1 MDNRIEETSVCE
13 VIQDY
18 DGQKWLSRLA
28 DIRNSQLER
37 FHVADYLPKFF
48 ENRNRLYLKDGPNDV
63 GRIGVWNWVATPR
76 DTDPTKD
83 FINASYVTNIAPIEI
98 YELSNISS
106 KEEFID
112 VIKQGIKVPSS
123 GIETL
128 YCMRVEKRKYAGIMC
143 DVQHFRNIDNMWII
157 REDTTSLPLY
167 EIEFDDTIQIEEHR
181 FLKLLEVPETKNRL
195 FIKSP
200 IEVIRNI
207 ILKRSSWSAMKSA
220 GLTKNE
226 YKHLRDYVN
235 ELPNDDLY
243 QEIANQCGGTVRE
256 AESLVQDFID
266 KLTTY
271 LNSDD
276 IESKV
281 LESIVDSHEEFTD
294 KYLKIVEER
303 WKQSNALKI
312 KEEEEKERSIL
323 QEVEK
328 KRAELGDVI
337 KKINEQKA
345 QIEEL
350 ERTIE
355 DKRKLGA
362 SVETAVN
369 NKIQTARK
377 NVAEFIAEMTFLQ
390 PGCSM
395 NSMDRQVTESS
406 EETLYI
412 KGELIEEGDDEKIK
426 DLEQCVDILSD
437 ALQEAGVDKK
447 YTDGFAAYLLSAWAT
462 NMSVLLAGPN
472 ANDIADAFSAVISG
486 RTADHLMCQGKYRDD
501 VIKDETD
508 STTIVIV
515 ENVFQSNWIDH
526 INSLVNDDQRYYIF
540 TNPFME
546 DLFIEPHGLY
556 NYMVPIATE
565 MLVKER
571 ASRNFSASTLDTD
584 FSVSCTEKSNMDKS
598 KEKVAFLRSIG
609 GSLYF
614 NMRMLELFKRLSM
627 FTFYKSDWDYY
638 YAFLPYATV
647 TGHKEDLIKKLNQD
661 EKISKECKND
671 IAQFLEAYQ

>member
-167 EIEFDDTIQIEEHR
+167 EIEFDDTIQIDEHR

>member
-37 FHVADYLPKFF
+37 FYVADYLPKVF
-48 ENRNRLYLKDGPNDV
+48 ENRNRLYLKDGPTDV
-63 GRIGVWNWVATPR
+63 GRIGVWNWVAVPR

-83 FINASYVTNIAPIEI
+83 FINASYVTNMAPIEI
-98 YELSNISS
+98 NELSDISS

-112 VIKQGIKVPSS
+112 AIKQGIKVPNS

-128 YCMRVEKRKYAGIMC
+128 YCMRVEKRKYAGILC
-143 DVQHFRNIDNMWII
+143 DAQYFRNIDNLWII

-167 EIEFDDTIQIEEHR
+167 EIEFEDTIQIEEHK
-181 FLKLLEVPETKNRL
+181 FLKSLEVPKTKNRL

-226 YKHLRDYVN
+226 YKHLRDYVI
-235 ELPNDDLY
+235 ELPNNDLY
-243 QEIANQCGGTVRE
+243 QEIANQCGGTIHE
-256 AESLVQDFID
+256 AESLVRNFID
-266 KLTTY
+266 NLTTY
-271 LNSDD
+271 LSIDD

-281 LESIVDSHEEFTD
+281 LESIVDSHAEFTD

-323 QEVEK
+323 LEVDK
-328 KRAELGDVI
+328 KRAELADVN
-337 KKINEQKA
+337 KTINKQKA

-362 SVETAVN
+362 SVETEVN
-369 NKIQTARK
+369 NKIQNARK
-377 NVAEFIAEMTFLQ
+377 DVAEFIAEMTFLQ

-395 NSMDRQVTESS
+395 NSMDNQITKSG

-412 KGELIEEGDDEKIK
+412 KGESIEEGVDEIIK
-426 DLEQCVDILSD
+426 DLKQGAVILSE
-437 ALQEAGVDKK
+437 ALEEAGVDEK
-447 YTDGFAAYLLSAWAT
+447 YTFGFAAYLLSAWET

-472 ANDIADAFSAVISG
+472 ANDIADAFSVVVSG
-486 RTADHLMCQGKYRDD
+486 RTADHLICQGKYRDD
-501 VIKDETD
+501 VIKNESD

-526 INSLVNDDQRYYIF
+526 INSLVNGDHRYYIF

-571 ASRNFSASTLDTD
+571 ASRNFSASTLDAG
-584 FSVSCTEKSNMDKS
+584 FSVPSIEKSNMDKN
-598 KEKVAFLRSIG
+598 KEKVTFLRSIG

-614 NMRMLELFKRLSM
+614 SMRMLELFKRLIA
-627 FTFYKSDWDYY
+627 FDYYKSDWDYY